1 MNAADIKR
9 QILESSDHTGI
20 RKNLVS
26 GEAGLNSND
35 IIEMGTALEQ
45 LTKTK
50 GWYYIEAYILKN
62 ANLITQLFEPDD
74 PIRKGASR
82 ALVMLMQY
90 VEQTIRAKNDLMREQ
105 NA

>member
-9 QILESSDHTGI
+9 QILESSEHTGI

-26 GEAGLNSND
+26 GEAGLDSND
-35 IIEMGTALEQ
+35 IIEMGNALEQ
-45 LTKTK
+45 MTKTK

-90 VEQTIRAKNDLMREQ
+90 VEQTIRAKNELLRKQD
-105 NA
+105 A